1 MNCSECRYMEI
12 SSIVTPYRRRYKVF
26 CRHPETENLGRQIG
40 FTKIGTEQLEIKTHP
55 KWCKLYNK

>member
-1 MNCSECRYMEI
+1 MEI